1 MKLSFDVTVIGAGVA
16 GISSAIYLKR
26 AGLNVAIVEKNI
38 PGGQINRT
46 SIIENY
52 PGFTNVTGPDLAY
65 KLYEQVQALD
75 IPIIFDTVT
84 NIETNNSIK
93 LHLNKNDIDAKAII
107 IAVGRKPRSIG
118 LEHENE
124 LVGRGISYCA
134 ICDGALFKDRNVAV
148 LGGGNSAL
156 EEATYLSSIAKKVM
170 LIHRRDAFKAEEAL
184 IAEIKDIPNIDIKYN
199 STITNL
205 VEKEGYLKKI
215 EVFNNEERSKET
227 IEIDGLFIA
236 IGYEPDTEWLQN
248 MKITDDSGYIIVD
261 KNMKTKIPFVY
272 ACGDVIK
279 KDVYQIITAGSE
291 GAIAAL
297 SCIKDLD

>member
-1 MKLSFDVTVIGAGVA
+1 MCMKLSFDVTVIGAGVA

-170 LIHRRDAFKAEEAL
+170 LIHRRDAFKAEEEL
-184 IAEIKDIPNIDIKYN
+184 
-199 STITNL
+199 
-205 VEKEGYLKKI
+205 
-215 EVFNNEERSKET
+215 
-227 IEIDGLFIA
+227 
-236 IGYEPDTEWLQN
+236 
-248 MKITDDSGYIIVD
+248 
-261 KNMKTKIPFVY
+261 
-272 ACGDVIK
+272 
-279 KDVYQIITAGSE
+279 
-291 GAIAAL
+291 
-297 SCIKDLD
+297 